1 MTMSTTLAETLDE
14 RGARARAALHDVAR
28 AAGSAASPNPD
39 QELLVL
45 AAQLDA
51 WTRRLAVV
59 RSRLAGPGP
68 GPGPVPATRPLHA
81 VKEAAEPTQLPVLES
96 LDVDRGLLRVGG
108 REVELTRR
116 HTEIVVL
123 LAGRRS
129 GMTTEELALALYG
142 ERGRPGTVRTE
153 LFRLRKLIGP
163 WLAAGRDRL
172 SLSIEADFLNVQAL
186 LRAGDPRRAAERYPG
201 PLLPRSEA
209 PGVVE
214 LREELDAWVRR
225 AVIAT
230 EDREALWAWLD
241 SSSGRDD
248 RPSLRRFLAD
258 LPFDDP
264 RRALAASRLGQ
275 LRATLSVVR

>member
-14 RGARARAALHDVAR
+14 RGAQAKAALHDVAR

-39 QELLVL
+39 HELLVL

-59 RSRLAGPGP
+59 RSRLAGPSP
-68 GPGPVPATRPLHA
+68 GHVPATRPLHA

-96 LDVDRGLLRVGG
+96 LDVDRGLLRIGG

-172 SLSIEADFLNVQAL
+172 SLSIDADFLNVQAL
-186 LRAGDPRRAAERYPG
+186 LRAGEPRRAAERYPG

-248 RPSLRRFLAD
+248 RPSLRRFLSD

>member
-1 MTMSTTLAETLDE
+1 MTTTMTSPATLAA
-14 RGARARAALHDVAR
+14 RGARARAELRDVVAHA
-28 AAGSAASPNPD
+28 AAGTPAGAPD
-39 QELLVL
+39 HELLAL
-45 AAQLDA
+45 EAQLDA
-51 WTRRLAVV
+51 WSRRLAAV
-59 RSRLAGPGP
+59 RARVATAA
-68 GPGPVPATRPLHA
+68 PATRPLQAVPAPAGHA
-81 VKEAAEPTQLPVLES
+81 TPPVLES
-96 LDVDRGLLRVGG
+96 LDIDRGLLRLSGQDLP
-108 REVELTRR
+108 LTRR

-123 LAGRRS
+123 LGARRTA
-129 GMTTEELALALYG
+129 MTTEELALALYG

-153 LFRLRKLIGP
+153 LFRLRKLMGP
-163 WLAAGRDRL
+163 WLNAGRDGL
-172 SLSIEADFLNVQAL
+172 TLSIDADFLTVQAH
-186 LRAGDPRRAAERYPG
+186 LRAGDPRRAAEQYPG

-230 EDREALWAWLD
+230 EDREALWAWLE

-248 RPSLRRFLAD
+248 RPGLKRFLAD

-275 LRATLSVVR
+275 LRATLRIVR

>member
-1 MTMSTTLAETLDE
+1 MTTTMTSPATLRA
-14 RGARARAALHDVAR
+14 RGAWARAELRDVAAQ
-28 AAGSAASPNPD
+28 AARGTPSAAPD
-39 QELLVL
+39 HELLAL
-45 AAQLDA
+45 EAQLDA
-51 WTRRLAVV
+51 WSRRLAAV
-59 RSRLAGPGP
+59 RARVTTGA
-68 GPGPVPATRPLHA
+68 PATAPLHA
-81 VKEAAEPTQLPVLES
+81 VPAGAGHAMAPVLES
-96 LDVDRGLLRVGG
+96 LDIDRGLLRLSG
-108 REVELTRR
+108 RDLPLTRR

-123 LAGRRS
+123 LGARRT
-129 GMTTEELALALYG
+129 GMSTEELALALYG

-153 LFRLRKLIGP
+153 LFRLRKLMGP
-163 WLAAGRDRL
+163 WLSAGRDGL
-172 SLSIEADFLNVQAL
+172 TLSIDADFLSVQAL

-230 EDREALWAWLD
+230 EDREALWAWLE

-248 RPSLRRFLAD
+248 RPGLKRFLAD

-264 RRALAASRLGQ
+264 RRALAASRLAQ
-275 LRATLSVVR
+275 VRATLRIVR

>member
-1 MTMSTTLAETLDE
+1 MTTTITSPATLAA
-14 RGARARAALHDVAR
+14 RGARARAELRDVVAH
-28 AAGSAASPNPD
+28 AAGAASAAPD
-39 QELLVL
+39 HELLAL
-45 AAQLDA
+45 EAQLDA
-51 WTRRLAVV
+51 WSRRLAAV
-59 RSRLAGPGP
+59 RARVATAA
-68 GPGPVPATRPLHA
+68 PATRPLQAVPAAAGHA
-81 VKEAAEPTQLPVLES
+81 TPPVLES
-96 LDVDRGLLRVGG
+96 LDIDRGLLRLSG
-108 REVELTRR
+108 RDLPLTRR

-123 LAGRRS
+123 LGARRTA
-129 GMTTEELALALYG
+129 MTTEELALALYG

-153 LFRLRKLIGP
+153 LFRLRKLMGP
-163 WLAAGRDRL
+163 WLNAGRDGL
-172 SLSIEADFLNVQAL
+172 TLSIDADFLTVQAH
-186 LRAGDPRRAAERYPG
+186 LRAGDPRRAAEQYPG

-230 EDREALWAWLD
+230 EDREALWAWLE

-248 RPSLRRFLAD
+248 RPGLKRFLAD

-275 LRATLSVVR
+275 LRATLRIVR

>member
-1 MTMSTTLAETLDE
+1 MTTTMTSPATLRA
-14 RGARARAALHDVAR
+14 RGARAQVELRDVAAE
-28 AAGSAASPNPD
+28 AARGAPSGAPD
-39 QELLVL
+39 HELLALEV
-45 AAQLDA
+45 QLDA
-51 WTRRLAVV
+51 WSRRLAAV
-59 RSRLAGPGP
+59 RARVATGAPATPPLRA
-68 GPGPVPATRPLHA
+68 VPAGAGHA
-81 VKEAAEPTQLPVLES
+81 MAPVLES
-96 LDVDRGLLRVGG
+96 LDVDRGLLRLNG
-108 REVELTRR
+108 RDLPLTRR

-123 LAGRRS
+123 LGARRT

-153 LFRLRKLIGP
+153 LFRLRKLMGP
-163 WLAAGRDRL
+163 WLNAGRDGL
-172 SLSIEADFLNVQAL
+172 TLSIDADFLAVQGL

-230 EDREALWAWLD
+230 DDREALWAWLE

-248 RPSLRRFLAD
+248 RPGLKRFLAD

-264 RRALAASRLGQ
+264 RRALAASRLAQ
-275 LRATLSVVR
+275 VRATLRIVR

>member
-1 MTMSTTLAETLDE
+1 
-14 RGARARAALHDVAR
+14 V
-28 AAGSAASPNPD
+28 
-39 QELLVL
+39 
-45 AAQLDA
+45 
-51 WTRRLAVV
+51 
-59 RSRLAGPGP
+59 
-68 GPGPVPATRPLHA
+68 
-81 VKEAAEPTQLPVLES
+81 PVLQS
-96 LDVDRGLLRVGG
+96 LDIDRGLLRLGG
-108 REVELTRR
+108 RELPLTRR

-123 LAGRRS
+123 LAAHRT

-153 LFRLRKLIGP
+153 LFRLRKLMGP
-163 WLAAGRDRL
+163 WLEAGRDAL
-172 SLSIEADFLNVQAL
+172 TLSIDADFLTVQAL
-186 LRAGDPRRAAERYPG
+186 LRAGDPRGAADHYPG

-230 EDREALWAWLD
+230 EDREALWTWLE

-248 RPSLRRFLAD
+248 RPGLKRFLAD

-264 RRALAASRLGQ
+264 RRALAASRLAQ
-275 LRATLSVVR
+275 LRATLRIVR

>member
-1 MTMSTTLAETLDE
+1 MSMTMAETLVE
-14 RGARARAALHDVAR
+14 RGAQARAELREVTREALR
-28 AAGSAASPNPD
+28 APSAGRD
-39 QELLVL
+39 EELLAL
-45 AAQLDA
+45 QAQLDA
-51 WTRRLAVV
+51 WSRRLAVV
-59 RSRLAGPGP
+59 RARVPGAAASPSRMAVPP
-68 GPGPVPATRPLHA
+68 APATPQR
-81 VKEAAEPTQLPVLES
+81 PVLES
-96 LDVDRGLLRVGG
+96 LDVDRGLLRLGG
-108 REVELTRR
+108 RDLPLTRR

-123 LAGRRS
+123 LAASRS
-129 GMTTEELALALYG
+129 GLTTEELALALYG

-153 LFRLRKLIGP
+153 LCRLRKLIGRR
-163 WLAAGRDRL
+163 LEAGRDRL
-172 SLSIEADFLNVQAL
+172 TMSIDADFLTVQAL
-186 LRAGDPRRAAERYPG
+186 LRAGDPRRAAERYRG
-201 PLLPRSEA
+201 PVLPRSEA

-230 EDREALWAWLD
+230 EDREAMWAWLD

-248 RPSLRRFLAD
+248 GPSLRRFLAD

>member
-1 MTMSTTLAETLDE
+1 MTTTMTSPATLRA
-14 RGARARAALHDVAR
+14 RGARAQVELRDVAAE
-28 AAGSAASPNPD
+28 AARGAPPGAPD
-39 QELLVL
+39 HELLAL
-45 AAQLDA
+45 ELQLDA
-51 WTRRLAVV
+51 WSRRLAAV
-59 RSRLAGPGP
+59 RARVTTGA
-68 GPGPVPATRPLHA
+68 PAAAPLHA
-81 VKEAAEPTQLPVLES
+81 VPAGAGHAMAPVLES
-96 LDVDRGLLRVGG
+96 LDVDRGLLRLSG
-108 REVELTRR
+108 RDLPLTRR

-123 LAGRRS
+123 LGARRT
-129 GMTTEELALALYG
+129 GMSTEELALALYG

-153 LFRLRKLIGP
+153 LFRLRKLMGP
-163 WLAAGRDRL
+163 WLSAGRDGL
-172 SLSIEADFLNVQAL
+172 TLSIDADFLAVQGL

-230 EDREALWAWLD
+230 EDREALWAWLE

-248 RPSLRRFLAD
+248 RPGLKRFLAD

-264 RRALAASRLGQ
+264 RRALAASRLAQ
-275 LRATLSVVR
+275 VRATLRIVR

>member
-14 RGARARAALHDVAR
+14 RGAQAKAALHDVAR

-59 RSRLAGPGP
+59 RSRLAGP

-230 EDREALWAWLD
+230 EDREALWAWLE

-248 RPSLRRFLAD
+248 RPGLKRFLAD

-264 RRALAASRLGQ
+264 RRALAASRLAQ
-275 LRATLSVVR
+275 LRATLRIVP